1 MVVYRDSLD
10 NNTAIEP
17 PLSKGKMERPSYLH
31 KYMFDWEILDVV
43 VGGKS
48 ALDTKNFLG
57 PMSSIEQVNQFLK
70 GYGLDPN
77 DHVTKAEL
85 FGNFQEALQFIKRY
99 FLKEGNPDG
108 LELKLPNSLLMI
120 SDISQLFLMAT
131 DDNPGKKEDK
141 LWAEVILKVMHTIM
155 HADKDLR
162 SNYFNIVQQQIFDR
176 FYKYIF
182 RSDSDRL
189 FIGMKGSDKVV
200 PLVDFETKSKKTRE
214 SVIIKLLHKAEN
226 VAEELFDR
234 VGVRFVTNTRFDT
247 LRVIRFLVEQNI
259 VIPHNNK
266 PSRAINTMIDL
277 HKFKIA
283 HQRVLKMALRNNL
296 SEERF
301 LGAME
306 REIMD
311 CNLNRDPKDR
321 NKFTAKSYQSI
332 QFTCRQLIEY
342 KNPFLGEFNELRRI
356 AKKSNPEENELAR
369 RVLNMDISLVA
380 RDIRFFYPYEIQ
392 IVDQAAYLENSQ
404 GEASHQEY
412 KRQQVLSAMRRVF
425 KPMIEYKNL
434 NVC

>member
-1 MVVYRDSLD
+1 MD
-10 NNTAIEP
+10 
-17 PLSKGKMERPSYLH
+17 RPSYLQ

-99 FLKEGNPDG
+99 FLQEGNPDG
-108 LELKLPNSLLMI
+108 LDLKLPNSLLMI

-131 DDNPGKKEDK
+131 DDTPTKREDK
-141 LWAEVILKVMHTIM
+141 LWAEIILKVMHTIV

-162 SNYFNIVQQQIFDR
+162 SNYFNIVQTQIFDR

-182 RSDSDRL
+182 RNSEDKL
-189 FIGMKGSDKVV
+189 FIGIKGSEQVV
-200 PLVDFETKSKKTRE
+200 PLLDFETKSKKTRE

-234 VGVRFVTNTRFDT
+234 VGIRFVTESRFDT
-247 LRVIRFLVEQNI
+247 LRVIRFLVEKNI

-277 HKFKIA
+277 HRFKEA
-283 HQRVLKMALRNNL
+283 HQRVIKMALRNNL
-296 SEERF
+296 SEDRF
-301 LGAME
+301 VAAME
-306 REIMD
+306 REILE
-311 CNLNRDPKDR
+311 CNLQGEASER
-321 NKFTAKSYQSI
+321 NKFTSKSYQSI

-342 KNPFLGEFNELRRI
+342 KNPFLQEFNDLRRI
-356 AKKSNPEENELAR
+356 AKNLNAEDNELAR
-369 RVLNMDISLVA
+369 RVLSMDISLVA

-392 IVDQAAYLENSQ
+392 VVDKVAFQENSQ
-404 GEASHQEY
+404 GDASHLEY
-412 KRQQVLSAMRRVF
+412 KRQQVQSAMKRIF
-425 KPMIEYKNL
+425 KAMIEYKNIKL
-434 NVC
+434 

>member
-1 MVVYRDSLD
+1 
-10 NNTAIEP
+10 
-17 PLSKGKMERPSYLH
+17 MERPSYLQ
-31 KYMFDWEILDVV
+31 KYLFDWEMLDVV

-57 PMSSIEQVNQFLK
+57 PMSTIEQVNQFLK
-70 GYGLDPN
+70 GYGLDPS
-77 DHVTKAEL
+77 DHVTNSEL

-131 DDNPGKKEDK
+131 DDDPRKKEDK
-141 LWAEVILKVMHTIM
+141 LWAEIILKVMHTIM

-162 SNYFNIVQQQIFDR
+162 SNYFNIVQMQIFDR

-182 RSDSDRL
+182 RSDDDKL
-189 FIGMKGSDKVV
+189 FIGIKGTESVV

-226 VAEELFDR
+226 VAEELFDT
-234 VGVRFVTNTRFDT
+234 VGVRFVTNSRFDT
-247 LRVIRFLVEQNI
+247 LRVIRFLLEQNI

-277 HKFKIA
+277 ARFKEA
-283 HQRVLKMALRNNL
+283 HQRVIKMALRNNL
-296 SEERF
+296 SEDRF
-301 LGAME
+301 VAAME
-306 REIMD
+306 RAIQE
-311 CNLNRDPKDR
+311 CHLQGETNEK
-321 NKFTAKSYQSI
+321 NKFTSKSYQSI

-342 KNPFLGEFNELRRI
+342 KNPFLQEFNELRRI
-356 AKKSNPEENELAR
+356 AKNFSPDENELAR

-392 IVDQAAYLENSQ
+392 IVDADAFRENSQ

-412 KRQQVLSAMRRVF
+412 KRQQVQSAMKRIF
-425 KPMIEYKNL
+425 GAMIEFKKIQL
-434 NVC
+434 

>member
-1 MVVYRDSLD
+1 
-10 NNTAIEP
+10 
-17 PLSKGKMERPSYLH
+17 MERPSYLH
-31 KYMFDWEILDVV
+31 KYMFDWEIFDVV
-43 VGGKS
+43 IGGKS

-57 PMSSIEQVNQFLK
+57 PLSSIDEVNQFLK

-77 DHVTKAEL
+77 DRVAKSEL
-85 FGNFQEALQFIKRY
+85 FGNFQEAMQFIRRY

-108 LELKLPNSLLMI
+108 DLKVPNSLLMI

-131 DDNPGKKEDK
+131 DDNIVKKEDK
-141 LWAEVILKVMHTIM
+141 LWAEVVLKVMHTIM

-162 SNYFNIVQQQIFDR
+162 SNYFNIVQTQIFDR
-176 FYKYIF
+176 FYKYVF
-182 RSDSDRL
+182 RSDDDKL
-189 FIGMKGSDKVV
+189 FIGVRGTDDRV

-234 VGVRFVTNTRFDT
+234 VGVRFITHTRFDS
-247 LRVIRFLVEQNI
+247 LRLIRFLMEKNI

-266 PSRAINTMIDL
+266 PSRAINTMINMP
-277 HKFKIA
+277 KFKES
-283 HQRVLKMALRNNL
+283 HQSLLKMAIRNNL

-301 LGAME
+301 LAAME
-306 REIMD
+306 RAAVEAQIEPSE
-311 CNLNRDPKDR
+311 NER
-321 NKFTAKSYQSI
+321 NKHTSKAYQSI

-342 KNPFLGEFNELRRI
+342 KNPFLQEFNDLRRI
-356 AKKSNPEENELAR
+356 AKNSHPEENELAR

-392 IVDQAAYLENSQ
+392 VVDQEAFKANSQ

-412 KRQQVLSAMRRVF
+412 KRQQVRSAMKRVF
-425 KPMIEYKNL
+425 KSIIEYKQIEI
-434 NVC
+434 

>member
-1 MVVYRDSLD
+1 
-10 NNTAIEP
+10 
-17 PLSKGKMERPSYLH
+17 
-31 KYMFDWEILDVV
+31 MFDWEMLDVV

-57 PMSSIEQVNQFLK
+57 PMSSIDQVNQFLK

-77 DHVTKAEL
+77 DHVAKAEL
-85 FGNFQEALQFIKRY
+85 FGNFQEAIQFIKRY
-99 FLKEGNPDG
+99 FLKESNPEG
-108 LELKLPNSLLMI
+108 LDLKLPNSLLMI

-131 DDNPGKKEDK
+131 DDNPQKKEDK
-141 LWAEVILKVMHTIM
+141 LWSEIILKVMHTIV

-162 SNYFNIVQQQIFDR
+162 SNYFNIVQTQIFDR

-182 RSDSDRL
+182 RGDDDKL
-189 FIGMKGSDKVV
+189 YIGIKGSGNVV
-200 PLVDFETKSKKTRE
+200 QLIDFETKSKKTRE

-234 VGVRFVTNTRFDT
+234 VGVRFVTQNRFDT
-247 LRVIRFLVEQNI
+247 LRVIRFLLEKNI

-277 HKFKIA
+277 QRFKEA

-301 LGAME
+301 VAAME
-306 REIMD
+306 REIQE
-311 CNLNRDPKDR
+311 CNLQGETKER
-321 NKFTAKSYQSI
+321 NKFSSKSYQSI

-342 KNPFLGEFNELRRI
+342 KNPFLQEFNDLRRI
-356 AKKSNPEENELAR
+356 AKKLDTEENELAR
-369 RVLNMDISLVA
+369 RVLNMDISPVA

-392 IVDQAAYLENSQ
+392 VVDAVAFQENSQ
-404 GEASHQEY
+404 GDASHQEY
-412 KRQQVLSAMRRVF
+412 KRQQVQSAMKRIF
-425 KPMIEYKNL
+425 LAMMEFKNL
-434 NVC
+434 

>member
-1 MVVYRDSLD
+1 
-10 NNTAIEP
+10 
-17 PLSKGKMERPSYLH
+17 MERPSYLQ
-31 KYMFDWEILDVV
+31 KYMFDWEMLEVV

-108 LELKLPNSLLMI
+108 LDLKLPNSLLMI

-131 DDNPGKKEDK
+131 DDSPSRKEDK
-141 LWAEVILKVMHTIM
+141 LWAEIILKVMHTIM

-162 SNYFNIVQQQIFDR
+162 SNYFNIVQTQIFDR

-182 RSDSDRL
+182 RSDDGKL
-189 FIGMKGSDKVV
+189 NIGIKGTDQVV

-234 VGVRFVTNTRFDT
+234 VGVRFVTNSRFDT
-247 LRVIRFLVEQNI
+247 LRVIRFLIEQNI

-277 HKFKIA
+277 HRFKEG
-283 HQRVLKMALRNNL
+283 HQRVIKMAFRNNL

-301 LGAME
+301 LAAME
-306 REIMD
+306 REIQE
-311 CNLNRDPKDR
+311 CNLQGESSEK
-321 NKFTAKSYQSI
+321 NKFTSKSYQSI

-342 KNPFLGEFNELRRI
+342 KNPFLQEFNDLRRI
-356 AKKSNPEENELAR
+356 AKKFNPEENELAR
-369 RVLNMDISLVA
+369 RVLNMDISPVA

-392 IVDQAAYLENSQ
+392 IVDNDAFQENSQ
-404 GEASHQEY
+404 GDASHQEY
-412 KRQQVLSAMRRVF
+412 KRQQVQSAMKRIF
-425 KPMIEYKNL
+425 KAMIEYKSL
-434 NVC
+434 KA

>member
-1 MVVYRDSLD
+1 
-10 NNTAIEP
+10 
-17 PLSKGKMERPSYLH
+17 MERPSYLH
-31 KYMFDWEILDVV
+31 KYMFDWEIFDVV
-43 VGGKS
+43 IGGKS

-57 PMSSIEQVNQFLK
+57 PMSSIDEVNQFLK

-77 DHVTKAEL
+77 DRVAKSEL
-85 FGNFQEALQFIKRY
+85 FGNFQEAMQFIRRY

-108 LELKLPNSLLMI
+108 LDLKVPNSLLMI

-131 DDNPGKKEDK
+131 DDNIVKKEDK
-141 LWAEVILKVMHTIM
+141 LWAEVVLKVMHTIM

-162 SNYFNIVQQQIFDR
+162 SNYFNIVQTQIFDR
-176 FYKYIF
+176 FYKYVF
-182 RSDSDRL
+182 RSDDDKL
-189 FIGMKGSDKVV
+189 FIGVRGTDDRV

-234 VGVRFVTNTRFDT
+234 VGVRFITHTRFDS
-247 LRVIRFLVEQNI
+247 LRLIRFLMEKNI

-266 PSRAINTMIDL
+266 PSRAINTMINMP
-277 HKFKIA
+277 KFKES
-283 HQRVLKMALRNNL
+283 HQSLLKMAIRNNL

-301 LGAME
+301 LAAME
-306 REIMD
+306 RAAVEAQIEPSE
-311 CNLNRDPKDR
+311 NER
-321 NKFTAKSYQSI
+321 NKHTSKAYQSI

-342 KNPFLGEFNELRRI
+342 KNPFLQEFNDLRRI
-356 AKKSNPEENELAR
+356 AKNSHPEENELAR

-392 IVDQAAYLENSQ
+392 VVDQEAFKANSQ

-412 KRQQVLSAMRRVF
+412 KRQQVRSAMKRVF
-425 KPMIEYKNL
+425 KSIIEYKQIEI
-434 NVC
+434 

>member
-1 MVVYRDSLD
+1 
-10 NNTAIEP
+10 
-17 PLSKGKMERPSYLH
+17 
-31 KYMFDWEILDVV
+31 MFDWEMLDVV

-85 FGNFQEALQFIKRY
+85 FGNFQEAIQFIKRY

-131 DDNPGKKEDK
+131 DDTPQKKEDK
-141 LWAEVILKVMHTIM
+141 LWAEIILKVMHTIM

-162 SNYFNIVQQQIFDR
+162 SNYFNIVQTQIFDR

-182 RSDSDRL
+182 RSDDDKL
-189 FIGMKGSDKVV
+189 FLGIKGTEMVV

-234 VGVRFVTNTRFDT
+234 VGVRFVTNSRFDT
-247 LRVIRFLVEQNI
+247 LRVIRFLLEKNI

-277 HKFKIA
+277 PRFKEA
-283 HQRVLKMALRNNL
+283 HQGVVKMALRNNL
-296 SEERF
+296 SEDRF
-301 LGAME
+301 VAAME
-306 REIMD
+306 RAIQE
-311 CNLNRDPKDR
+311 CHFQNESKDR
-321 NKFTAKSYQSI
+321 NKFTSKSYQSI

-342 KNPFLGEFNELRRI
+342 KNPFLQEFNELRRI
-356 AKKSNPEENELAR
+356 AKGFAGEDNELAR

-392 IVDQAAYLENSQ
+392 IVDAEAFRENSQ

-412 KRQQVLSAMRRVF
+412 KRQQVQSAMKRIF
-425 KPMIEYKNL
+425 KAMIEYKKIQL
-434 NVC
+434 

>member
-1 MVVYRDSLD
+1 MD
-10 NNTAIEP
+10 
-17 PLSKGKMERPSYLH
+17 RPSYLQ
-31 KYMFDWEILDVV
+31 KYMFDWEMLDVV

-57 PMSSIEQVNQFLK
+57 SMSNIEQVNQFLK

-77 DHVTKAEL
+77 DHVAKAEL
-85 FGNFQEALQFIKRY
+85 FGNFQEAIQFIKRY
-99 FLKEGNPDG
+99 FLKDGNPDG
-108 LELKLPNSLLMI
+108 LDLRLPNSLLMI
-120 SDISQLFLMAT
+120 SDISQLFLMAA
-131 DDNPGKKEDK
+131 DDSPNKKEDK
-141 LWAEVILKVMHTIM
+141 LWAEVILKVMHTIV

-162 SNYFNIVQQQIFDR
+162 SNYFNIVQTQIFDR

-182 RSDSDRL
+182 RSADDKL
-189 FIGMKGSDKVV
+189 FLGIKGTENIV

-234 VGVRFVTNTRFDT
+234 VGVRFVTNSRFDT
-247 LRVIRFLVEQNI
+247 LRVIRFLLEKNI

-277 HKFKIA
+277 PRFKEA
-283 HQRVLKMALRNNL
+283 HQRVIKMALRNNL
-296 SEERF
+296 SEDRF
-301 LGAME
+301 VAAME
-306 REIMD
+306 RAIQE
-311 CNLNRDPKDR
+311 CHLQGESSDR

-342 KNPFLGEFNELRRI
+342 KNPFLQEFNDLRRI
-356 AKKSNPEENELAR
+356 AKGVLTDDNELAR
-369 RVLNMDISLVA
+369 RVLTMDISLVA

-392 IVDQAAYLENSQ
+392 IVDADAFRENSQ

-412 KRQQVLSAMRRVF
+412 KRLQVQSAMKRIF
-425 KPMIEYKNL
+425 KAMIEYKNIQL
-434 NVC
+434 

>member
-1 MVVYRDSLD
+1 
-10 NNTAIEP
+10 
-17 PLSKGKMERPSYLH
+17 MERPSYLL

-70 GYGLDPN
+70 GYGLDPS
-77 DHVTKAEL
+77 DRVTKAEL
-85 FGNFQEALQFIKRY
+85 FGNFQEAIQFIKRY

-108 LELKLPNSLLMI
+108 VDLKLPNSLLMI

-131 DDNPGKKEDK
+131 DDTPQKKEDK
-141 LWAEVILKVMHTIM
+141 LWAEIILKVMHTIV

-162 SNYFNIVQQQIFDR
+162 SNYFNIVQTQIFDR

-182 RSDSDRL
+182 RSNNDKL
-189 FIGMKGSDKVV
+189 FLGIKGSDDVV
-200 PLVDFETKSKKTRE
+200 SLVDFETKSKKTRE

-234 VGVRFVTNTRFDT
+234 VGVRFVTNSRFDT
-247 LRVIRFLVEQNI
+247 LRVIRFLLEKNI

-277 HKFKIA
+277 PRFKEA
-283 HQRVLKMALRNNL
+283 HQRVIKMALRNNL

-301 LGAME
+301 VAAME
-306 REIMD
+306 REIQECHLIGD
-311 CNLNRDPKDR
+311 VKEK
-321 NKFTAKSYQSI
+321 NKFSAKSYQSI

-342 KNPFLGEFNELRRI
+342 KNPFLQEFNDLRRI
-356 AKKSNPEENELAR
+356 AKNFNPEENELAR
-369 RVLNMDISLVA
+369 RVLNMDISPVA

-392 IVDQAAYLENSQ
+392 IVDNDAFRENSQ

-412 KRQQVLSAMRRVF
+412 KRQQVQSAMKRIF
-425 KPMIEYKNL
+425 KAMIEYKKIAL
-434 NVC
+434 

>member
-1 MVVYRDSLD
+1 
-10 NNTAIEP
+10 
-17 PLSKGKMERPSYLH
+17 MERPSYLQ

-70 GYGLDPN
+70 GYGLDPSN
-77 DHVTKAEL
+77 HVTKAEL

-108 LELKLPNSLLMI
+108 LDLKLPNSLLMI
-120 SDISQLFLMAT
+120 SDIGQLFLMAT
-131 DDNPGKKEDK
+131 DDNLQKKEDK
-141 LWAEVILKVMHTIM
+141 LWAEIILKVMHTIV

-162 SNYFNIVQQQIFDR
+162 SNYFNIIQTQIFDR

-182 RSDSDRL
+182 RSDSDKL
-189 FIGMKGSDKVV
+189 FLGVKGSENVV
-200 PLVDFETKSKKTRE
+200 ALMDFETKSKKTRE

-234 VGVRFVTNTRFDT
+234 VGVRFVTNSRFDT
-247 LRVIRFLVEQNI
+247 LRVIRFLLEKNI

-277 HKFKIA
+277 SRFKES
-283 HQRVLKMALRNNL
+283 HQRVIKMAFRNNL
-296 SEERF
+296 SEDRF
-301 LGAME
+301 VAAME
-306 REIMD
+306 REIQD
-311 CNLNRDPKDR
+311 CHLQSQSKEK
-321 NKFTAKSYQSI
+321 NKFSAKTYQSI

-342 KNPFLGEFNELRRI
+342 KNPFLQEFNDLRRI
-356 AKKSNPEENELAR
+356 AKNLNSDENELAR

-392 IVDQAAYLENSQ
+392 IVDAEAFRENSQ

-412 KRQQVLSAMRRVF
+412 KRHQVQSAMKRIF
-425 KPMIEYKNL
+425 KAMIEYKKL
-434 NVC
+434 TH

>member
-1 MVVYRDSLD
+1 MD
-10 NNTAIEP
+10 
-17 PLSKGKMERPSYLH
+17 RPSYLQ

-43 VGGKS
+43 VSGKS

-57 PMSSIEQVNQFLK
+57 PMSNIEQVNQFLK
-70 GYGLDPN
+70 GYGLDPA

-108 LELKLPNSLLMI
+108 LDLKLPNSLLMI

-131 DDNPGKKEDK
+131 DDTPTKREDK
-141 LWAEVILKVMHTIM
+141 LWAEIILKVMHTIV

-162 SNYFNIVQQQIFDR
+162 SNYFNIIQTQIFDR

-182 RSDSDRL
+182 RSSDDKL
-189 FIGMKGSDKVV
+189 FIGIKDSESVV
-200 PLVDFETKSKKTRE
+200 SLVDFETKSKKTRD

-234 VGVRFVTNTRFDT
+234 VGVRFVTESRFDT
-247 LRVIRFLVEQNI
+247 LRVIRFLVEKNI

-277 HKFKIA
+277 PQFKEA
-283 HQRVLKMALRNNL
+283 HQRVIKMALRNNL

-301 LGAME
+301 VAAME
-306 REIMD
+306 REILD
-311 CNLNRDPKDR
+311 CNLQGETNER
-321 NKFTAKSYQSI
+321 NKFTSKSYQSI

-342 KNPFLGEFNELRRI
+342 KNPFLQEFNDLRRI
-356 AKKSNPEENELAR
+356 AKNLNSEENELAK
-369 RVLNMDISLVA
+369 RVLSMDISLVA

-392 IVDQAAYLENSQ
+392 IVDKVAFQENSQ
-404 GEASHQEY
+404 GDASHIEY
-412 KRQQVLSAMRRVF
+412 KRSQVQSALKRIF
-425 KPMIEYKNL
+425 KSMIEFKNIKI
-434 NVC
+434 

>member
-1 MVVYRDSLD
+1 
-10 NNTAIEP
+10 
-17 PLSKGKMERPSYLH
+17 
-31 KYMFDWEILDVV
+31 MFDWEMLDVV

-57 PMSSIEQVNQFLK
+57 SMSNIEQVNQFLK

-77 DHVTKAEL
+77 DHVAKAEL
-85 FGNFQEALQFIKRY
+85 FGNFQEAIQFIKRY
-99 FLKEGNPDG
+99 FLKDGNPDG
-108 LELKLPNSLLMI
+108 LDLRLPNSLLMI
-120 SDISQLFLMAT
+120 SDISQLFLLAA
-131 DDNPGKKEDK
+131 DDTPNKKEDK
-141 LWAEVILKVMHTIM
+141 LWAEVILKVMHTIV

-162 SNYFNIVQQQIFDR
+162 SNYFNIVQTQIFDR

-182 RSDSDRL
+182 RSADDKL
-189 FIGMKGSDKVV
+189 FLGIKGTENIV

-234 VGVRFVTNTRFDT
+234 VGVRFVTNSRFDT
-247 LRVIRFLVEQNI
+247 LRVIRFLLEKNI

-277 HKFKIA
+277 PRFKEA
-283 HQRVLKMALRNNL
+283 HQRVIKMALRNNL
-296 SEERF
+296 SEDRF
-301 LGAME
+301 VAAME
-306 REIMD
+306 RAIQE
-311 CNLNRDPKDR
+311 CHLQGESSDR

-342 KNPFLGEFNELRRI
+342 KNPFLQEFNDLRRI
-356 AKKSNPEENELAR
+356 AKGVLTDDNELAR
-369 RVLNMDISLVA
+369 RVLTMDISLVA

-392 IVDQAAYLENSQ
+392 IVDADAFRENSQ

-412 KRQQVLSAMRRVF
+412 KRLQVQSAMKRIF
-425 KPMIEYKNL
+425 KAMIEYKNIQL
-434 NVC
+434 

>member
-1 MVVYRDSLD
+1 
-10 NNTAIEP
+10 
-17 PLSKGKMERPSYLH
+17 MERPSYLQ
-31 KYMFDWEILDVV
+31 KYMFDWEMLDVV

-57 PMSSIEQVNQFLK
+57 TMSSIEQVNQFLK

-85 FGNFQEALQFIKRY
+85 FGNFQEAIQFIKRY

-120 SDISQLFLMAT
+120 ADISQLFLMAA
-131 DDNPGKKEDK
+131 DDTPQKKEDK
-141 LWAEVILKVMHTIM
+141 LWAEIILKVMHTIM
-155 HADKDLR
+155 HTDKDLR
-162 SNYFNIVQQQIFDR
+162 SNYFNIVQTQIFDR

-182 RSDSDRL
+182 RSEDDKL
-189 FIGMKGSDKVV
+189 FLGIKGSENVV
-200 PLVDFETKSKKTRE
+200 ALIDFETKSKKTRE

-234 VGVRFVTNTRFDT
+234 VGVRFVTNSRFDT
-247 LRVIRFLVEQNI
+247 LRVIRFLIERNI

-277 HKFKIA
+277 PRFREA
-283 HQRVLKMALRNNL
+283 HQRVIKMALRNNL

-301 LGAME
+301 VAAME
-306 REIMD
+306 RAIQE
-311 CNLNRDPKDR
+311 CHLQGETSER
-321 NKFTAKSYQSI
+321 NKFTSKSYQSI

-342 KNPFLGEFNELRRI
+342 KNPFLQEFNDLRRI
-356 AKKSNPEENELAR
+356 AKGLALEDNELAR
-369 RVLNMDISLVA
+369 RVLSMDISLVA

-392 IVDQAAYLENSQ
+392 IVDTDAFRENSQ
-404 GEASHQEY
+404 GDASHQEY
-412 KRQQVLSAMRRVF
+412 KRQQVQSAMKRIF
-425 KPMIEYKNL
+425 KAMIEYKKIQL
-434 NVC
+434 

>member
-1 MVVYRDSLD
+1 
-10 NNTAIEP
+10 
-17 PLSKGKMERPSYLH
+17 MERPSYLQ
-31 KYMFDWEILDVV
+31 KYMFDWEMLDVV

-57 PMSSIEQVNQFLK
+57 PMSTIEEVNQFLK

-85 FGNFQEALQFIKRY
+85 FGNFQEAVQFIKRY

-108 LELKLPNSLLMI
+108 LDLKLPNSLLMI
-120 SDISQLFLMAT
+120 SDITQLFLMAA
-131 DDNPGKKEDK
+131 DDAPLKKEDK
-141 LWAEVILKVMHTIM
+141 LWAEIILKVIHTIM
-155 HADKDLR
+155 HTDKDLR
-162 SNYFNIVQQQIFDR
+162 SNYFNIVQTQIFDR

-182 RSDSDRL
+182 RNESGKL
-189 FIGMKGSDKVV
+189 FLGIKGTDNVV
-200 PLVDFETKSKKTRE
+200 PLIDFETKSKKTRE
-214 SVIIKLLHKAEN
+214 STIIKLLHKAEN

-234 VGVRFVTNTRFDT
+234 IGVRFVTNSRFDT
-247 LRVIRFLVEQNI
+247 LRVIRFLLEKNI

-277 HKFKIA
+277 PRFKEA
-283 HQRVLKMALRNNL
+283 HQRVIKMAFRNNL

-301 LGAME
+301 VAAME
-306 REIMD
+306 REIQE
-311 CNLNRDPKDR
+311 CHLQGESRER
-321 NKFTAKSYQSI
+321 NKFTSKSYQSI

-342 KNPFLGEFNELRRI
+342 KNPFLQEFNDLRRI
-356 AKKSNPEENELAR
+356 AKSLNSDENELAR

-392 IVDQAAYLENSQ
+392 IVDNDAYRENSQ

-412 KRQQVLSAMRRVF
+412 KRQQVQSAMKRIF
-425 KPMIEYKNL
+425 KMMIEYKKITL
-434 NVC
+434 

>member
-1 MVVYRDSLD
+1 
-10 NNTAIEP
+10 
-17 PLSKGKMERPSYLH
+17 MERPSYLQ
-31 KYMFDWEILDVV
+31 KYMFDWEMLDVV

-85 FGNFQEALQFIKRY
+85 FGNFQEAMQFIKRY
-99 FLKEGNPDG
+99 FLKEGNPNG

-131 DDNPGKKEDK
+131 DDAPQKKEDK
-141 LWAEVILKVMHTIM
+141 LWAEIILKVMHTIM

-162 SNYFNIVQQQIFDR
+162 SNYFNIVQTQIFDR

-182 RSDSDRL
+182 RSDTDKL
-189 FIGMKGSDKVV
+189 FIGIKGTEDIV

-234 VGVRFVTNTRFDT
+234 VGVRFVTHSRFDT
-247 LRVIRFLVEQNI
+247 LRVIRFLLEKNI

-277 HKFKIA
+277 ARFKEG
-283 HQRVLKMALRNNL
+283 HQRVIKMALRNNL
-296 SEERF
+296 SEDRF
-301 LGAME
+301 VAAME
-306 REIMD
+306 REIQE
-311 CNLNRDPKDR
+311 CHYNRESSEK
-321 NKFTAKSYQSI
+321 NKFTSKSYQSI

-342 KNPFLGEFNELRRI
+342 KNPFLHEFNDLRRI
-356 AKKSNPEENELAR
+356 AKSLNPDENELAR
-369 RVLNMDISLVA
+369 RILNMDISPVA

-392 IVDQAAYLENSQ
+392 IVDHDAFRENSQ
-404 GEASHQEY
+404 GDASHQEY
-412 KRQQVLSAMRRVF
+412 KHQQVQSAMKRIF
-425 KPMIEYKNL
+425 KAMIEYKKINL
-434 NVC
+434 